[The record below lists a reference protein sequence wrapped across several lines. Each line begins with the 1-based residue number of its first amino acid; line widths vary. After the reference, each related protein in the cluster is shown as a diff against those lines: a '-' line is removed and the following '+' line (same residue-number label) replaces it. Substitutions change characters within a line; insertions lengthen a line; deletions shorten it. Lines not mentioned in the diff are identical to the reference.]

1 MILRLI
7 CVPNDN
13 YFTNDARYV
22 YRWLILY
29 LSSYYTYTLSV
40 DIYES
45 VLSNRYMYVINLYIR
60 YRTTRTYFILL

>member
-13 YFTNDARYV
+13 YFTSDACCA

-45 VLSNRYMYVINLYIR
+45 VLSNIYMHVINI
-60 YRTTRTYFILL
+60 